1 MLKTLRQQT
10 TLLATCATA
19 MWVFATSAFAAQW
32 RIYIPPSGQGQAH
45 AYMSGYSSRVEF
57 VLLVH
62 KAQRLSLRTTQGGP
76 TVVTVVYANGQSE
89 GAPGGI
95 AVNIQQT
102 ADVQIVVTEH
112 KMASPWSG
120 SLTLEVSLK

>member
-76 TVVTVVYANGQSE
+76 TVVTVE